1 MDIEI
6 TVYRCDEDARLVVGT
21 DAKLSYSQIT
31 YTPPGGEMVIMC
43 TDFEI
48 KFSIKDKTKGLI
60 KRGDW
65 IEYTLNDRTKSPEKY
80 KLIFVVQQ
88 KEVVRIGFREGS
100 EFILPGFERV
110 A

>member
-1 MDIEI
+1 MDISI
-6 TVYRCDEDARLVVGT
+6 TVYRGDEESRLVVGN

-48 KFSIKDKTKGLI
+48 KFSVKDKTKGLV

-65 IEYTLNDRTKSPEKY
+65 IEYSIEDEVKSPEKY
-80 KLIFVVQQ
+80 KLMFAIQQ
-88 KEVVRIGFREGS
+88 KEVFRISFRESS
-100 EFILPGFERV
+100 ETVLPGFK
-110 A
+110 